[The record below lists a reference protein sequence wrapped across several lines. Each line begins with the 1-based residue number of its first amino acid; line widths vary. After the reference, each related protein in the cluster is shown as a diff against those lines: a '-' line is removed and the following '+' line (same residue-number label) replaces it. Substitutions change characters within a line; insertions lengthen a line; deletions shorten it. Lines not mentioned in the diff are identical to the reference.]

1 MKELRYPPRVLY
13 ADYLRSAAGLAV
25 GLGVLLTV
33 PPGPVIL
40 VIFGGLSLLFGA
52 FGLRTV
58 HRHNLRVTVG
68 EESIACHGIAAKA
81 IPWRDL
87 DAMKLRYYGS
97 RRSRRSPLG
106 GGFMQLTLKGA
117 GCAMTFESS
126 LEDFAWL
133 AGRAAA
139 AMQARSLAL
148 DPATASNLVELGID
162 PAEPTAATLTDG
174 CGSRPNGL

>member
-1 MKELRYPPRVLY
+1 DRHPHPSPGPRRRRLGLSRCASLFFRRAAGDTAAAAAGGLCAGARGGGAQAAMKELRYPPRVLY

-68 EESIACHGIAAKA
+68 EESIACH
-81 IPWRDL
+81 
-87 DAMKLRYYGS
+87 
-97 RRSRRSPLG
+97 
-106 GGFMQLTLKGA
+106 
-117 GCAMTFESS
+117 
-126 LEDFAWL
+126 
-133 AGRAAA
+133 
-139 AMQARSLAL
+139 
-148 DPATASNLVELGID
+148 
-162 PAEPTAATLTDG
+162 
-174 CGSRPNGL
+174 